1 MKKDIYVLCGG
12 KSVEHDVSLI
22 SASGIIN
29 SLDREKYRV
38 KPVYINEKGYW
49 KSLGIMD
56 NKVENPKELIV
67 DDESINNRSIN
78 ELVEEII
85 CNKRDKLVF
94 PALHGTFGED
104 GNIQGFLNVLNI
116 AFVGNDV
123 TSSAIAMDK
132 AVSKDILSFKNIPQ
146 GKYLYM
152 SQEEWKDNKDKIVE
166 KIEKSFDYPVFV
178 KPSRAGSSIGIN
190 RGINREDMFKYI
202 EIAFLYDNKVV
213 VEEEIIGREMQVSVI
228 GNENPKVSVVGEFIQ
243 EKRFMDY
250 NAKYIDG
257 NLVQVI
263 PANISDGTS
272 KNMRNLS
279 KEVYKALGCNG
290 LARVDFFVC
299 EDEKLY
305 ICEVNTMPGFTMKS
319 MTPVLWNK
327 TDGTTYSQLLDILIG
342 YAFDFYNKRN
352 SLTYSREKK

>member
-1 MKKDIYVLCGG
+1 
-12 KSVEHDVSLI
+12 
-22 SASGIIN
+22 
-29 SLDREKYRV
+29 
-38 KPVYINEKGYW
+38 
-49 KSLGIMD
+49 
-56 NKVENPKELIV
+56 
-67 DDESINNRSIN
+67 
-78 ELVEEII
+78 
-85 CNKRDKLVF
+85 
-94 PALHGTFGED
+94 
-104 GNIQGFLNVLNI
+104 
-116 AFVGNDV
+116 
-123 TSSAIAMDK
+123 
-132 AVSKDILSFKNIPQ
+132 
-146 GKYLYM
+146 
-152 SQEEWKDNKDKIVE
+152 
-166 KIEKSFDYPVFV
+166 
-178 KPSRAGSSIGIN
+178 
-190 RGINREDMFKYI
+190 MFKYI

-250 NAKYIDG
+250 NAKYLDG

-299 EDEKLY
+299 EDEKQY